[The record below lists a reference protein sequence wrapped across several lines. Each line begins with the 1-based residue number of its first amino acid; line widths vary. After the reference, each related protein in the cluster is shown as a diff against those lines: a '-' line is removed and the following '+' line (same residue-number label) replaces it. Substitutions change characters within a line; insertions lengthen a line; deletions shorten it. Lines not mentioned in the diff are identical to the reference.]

1 MARVAAISL
10 AAADG
15 RVVLSIADR
24 GPGIPH
30 ELLNKAFEPF
40 FRVDPGRRQ
49 SIPGAGLG
57 LAIAKEIIERYG
69 GTVTL
74 ENRHGGG
81 LCQTVVFDAVLEKSK
96 FELDQEFNPISTV
109 S

>member
-1 MARVAAISL
+1 V
-10 AAADG
+10 
-15 RVVLSIADR
+15 DR
-24 GPGIPH
+24 SSAVRRGKIRLQH

-40 FRVDPGRRQ
+40 FRVDQGGWQ

-74 ENRHGGG
+74 ENRHGGR

-96 FELDQEFNPISTV
+96 FELNQGFRAISPPLV
-109 S
+109 GQP